1 MKPVTHRYLLDTHI
15 ILWFALEPQKLSDP
29 IKEIL
34 AHPDSI
40 FFTSATSAAEIACG
54 TDKGRI
60 ELPTHWKTWFRQAL
74 DVNGWECL
82 PVTLDIMEEAYSLP
96 EPFHAD
102 PADRVLVATARQH
115 RLTLLTADGKI
126 LNYPHVESKS

>member
-1 MKPVTHRYLLDTHI
+1 MRRTQQYLLDTHI
-15 ILWFALEPQKLSDP
+15 ILWSAQEPHKLSP
-29 IKEIL
+29 AIKEVL
-34 AHPDSI
+34 GHPDSI
-40 FFTSATSAAEIACG
+40 FFVSATSAAEIACG
-54 TDKGRI
+54 AEKGKI
-60 ELPTHWKTWFRQAL
+60 QLPSHWKTWFREAI
-74 DVNGWECL
+74 DRNGWECL

-126 LNYPHVESKS
+126 LNYPHVRSKN